1 MGTTPSNPA
10 RELTVTDD
18 TSQTSTQV
26 MVRQAVAQYERPL
39 VLYAFRI
46 LSNLDL
52 AREVVQ
58 DTFLK
63 LCDQSPDQVA
73 DHLAQWLYAVTRN
86 RALDVLRK
94 EKPMKPLQDPDRH
107 VASTRD
113 ASPGQ
118 AMEQAE
124 ASEQLA
130 MAMQQLSPNQ
140 QEVIRL
146 KFQHGLSYKD
156 IAKTTQLSTSNVG
169 YLIHTGL
176 KTLRQTMAV
185 Q

>member
-1 MGTTPSNPA
+1 MGNRYPWKLPGK
-10 RELTVTDD
+10 DD
-18 TSQTSTQV
+18 FMRDQTRQA

-46 LSNLDL
+46 LANLEL

-58 DTFLK
+58 DTFMK
-63 LCDQSPDQVA
+63 LCDQSPDQVE

-94 EKPMKPLQDPDRH
+94 EKPMKPLQDPDHH
-107 VASTRD
+107 VATVHD
-113 ASPGQ
+113 ASPGH
-118 AMEQAE
+118 AIEQAE
-124 ASEQLA
+124 TNQQLA
-130 MAMQQLSPNQ
+130 AAMGQLSPNQ
-140 QEVIRL
+140 QECIRL
-146 KFQHGLSYKD
+146 KFQHGLSYKA

-185 Q
+185 H